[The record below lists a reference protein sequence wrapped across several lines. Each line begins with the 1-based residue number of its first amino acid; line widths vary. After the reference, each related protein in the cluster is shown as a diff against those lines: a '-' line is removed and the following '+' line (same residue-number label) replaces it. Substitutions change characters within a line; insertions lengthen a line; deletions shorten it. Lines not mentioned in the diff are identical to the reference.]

1 MVTRSKIISLIIIFA
16 TSLLGACG
24 QSPEVPSPSD
34 ETIEQQDS
42 VEDTLLKIVEATC
55 SDLRN
60 ATSQAQAAQTLSN
73 AMQLAQSI
81 GVTDTQLGS
90 YLSASCQDAIND
102 ANQLP

>member
-1 MVTRSKIISLIIIFA
+1 MKISSKATAGIILVT
-16 TSLLGACG
+16 LLFGACG
-24 QSPEVPSPSD
+24 QSSDEPSPSD

-42 VEDTLLKIVEATC
+42 GEDTLLKIVDATC
-55 SDLRN
+55 TDLRN
-60 ATSQAQAAQTLSN
+60 ATSQAEAAQTLSY

-90 YLSASCQDAIND
+90 YLSAACRDAIND